1 MHDLKQRLV
10 HYLSSFEATAQYKY
24 QLEQSSCGYL
34 EIKAS
39 NKYIEMRAKCLYM
52 SDYSTN
58 NKLLFNTNDVKFY
71 WTTYYLIIMQKL
83 ALL

>member
-1 MHDLKQRLV
+1 M
-10 HYLSSFEATAQYKY
+10 HYLSSFEATVQYKN

-39 NKYIEMRAKCLYM
+39 NKYRAMRAKCLYM

-58 NKLLFNTNDVKFY
+58 NKLLFNINDVKFLLNY
-71 WTTYYLIIMQKL
+71 LLFNCHAKTTITLK
-83 ALL
+83 